1 MNVHQYGGHLIPP
14 AIPTQTIKVDD
25 EARLRTYLA
34 EAVAHGGFGPA
45 RGPHYKDPDTCEVL
59 NRYFG
64 FLREHEH
71 LYRPIESYAEVGLVF
86 PRRAVHR
93 GETEPVAA
101 FKRAGKW
108 LSRRNVLY
116 DVVLD
121 EFVDAERLQRY
132 QVVLLPR
139 EAQIGRVEEQTMRDW
154 QSGGGDLR
162 LIPEH
167 ESMLF
172 SKRGFGGYELS
183 KLDSP
188 PTLTW
193 SIWKQQQY
201 GRLVVHL
208 VNYDRDVEV
217 AKRQIGPAR
226 EAMRV
231 VNDVDVRL
239 RVPDEALVKHVS
251 VLSPDTS
258 SESVQRIS
266 FSQKGKWLE
275 LSVPRIEVYSILVI
289 QYI

>member
-1 MNVHQYGGHLIPP
+1 M
-14 AIPTQTIKVDD
+14 
-25 EARLRTYLA
+25 
-34 EAVAHGGFGPA
+34 
-45 RGPHYKDPDTCEVL
+45 
-59 NRYFG
+59 
-64 FLREHEH
+64 
-71 LYRPIESYAEVGLVF
+71 
-86 PRRAVHR
+86 
-93 GETEPVAA
+93 
-101 FKRAGKW
+101 
-108 LSRRNVLY
+108 RN
-116 DVVLD
+116 
-121 EFVDAERLQRY
+121 
-132 QVVLLPR
+132 
-139 EAQIGRVEEQTMRDW
+139 W